1 MAMTKCNEC
10 SGSISSEAMVCPHC
24 GISMPSLTADQKK
37 QVVRGTALG
46 RSRAFAGALFFGGL
60 GWLAVTAMS
69 GAGGDAVAAAFGPA
83 KWLIGIGFAWYIVAE
98 IERNLLVR
106 KIKKL
111 PEN

>member
-10 SGSISSEAMVCPHC
+10 GGSISSEAMACPHC
-24 GISMPSLTADQKK
+24 GISTPSLTVDQKK
-37 QVVRGTALG
+37 QLVRGAALG
-46 RSRAFAGALFFGGL
+46 RSRAFAGVLFFGGL
-60 GWLAVTAMS
+60 GWLGIIAIS
-69 GAGGDAVAAAFGPA
+69 GAGGDAVATAFDTA
-83 KWLIGIGFAWYIVAE
+83 KWFIGIGFAWYIVAE